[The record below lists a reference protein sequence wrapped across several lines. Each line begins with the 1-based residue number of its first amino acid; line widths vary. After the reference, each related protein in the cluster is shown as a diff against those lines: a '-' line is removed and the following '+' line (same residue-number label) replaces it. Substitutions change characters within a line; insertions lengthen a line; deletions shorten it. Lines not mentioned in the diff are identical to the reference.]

1 MMHLNGRHKKVTDAP
16 ARELLTSEKE
26 NDIIY
31 YIRKE
36 IFSREIANSHN
47 KILPRG
53 GLYRR
58 ERKCFMENYNA
69 REGKPQPLRISP
81 RAYALAVQYDVNLY
95 QVKPTGPEG
104 RIIERDIR
112 AAIGIGE

>member
-1 MMHLNGRHKKVTDAP
+1 
-16 ARELLTSEKE
+16 
-26 NDIIY
+26 
-31 YIRKE
+31 
-36 IFSREIANSHN
+36 
-47 KILPRG
+47 
-53 GLYRR
+53 
-58 ERKCFMENYNA
+58 MENYNA

-112 AAIGIGE
+112 AAIGIIIEEDEPTAAPAPVEEAPAEETPGEETPVEEAP